1 MRMNKILIAAVV
13 LVILVVSAGGA
24 AYYFYRDKFSEPPKQ
39 TAIKPKHNKPFS
51 PDIVIPLHDTG
62 ERALSAR

>member
-1 MRMNKILIAAVV
+1 MRISKILIIAVV
-13 LVILVVSAGGA
+13 LVVFAGGA
-24 AYYFYRDKFSEPPKQ
+24 ACCFYRDKFSEPPKQ